1 MKDYEKMTV
10 KELVEELTGLG
21 VSFNKKSR
29 KAELIKILLAETKD
43 KSKKADTIKAKT
55 KAEPKKKP
63 AKKAETTKAKAKSEP
78 KKKPAKEA
86 SPKAESAEPKKSPKK
101 AKTTKKTPAF
111 SGYAIIRT
119 GGKQYQVSTG
129 TLVRVEKISGNVGDT
144 VELKDVLAVIDGENA
159 KIGQPTVDGAVVTA
173 TIVEQDKAKKVLVF
187 KKKRR
192 KGYRVKRGH
201 RQMFTALKISDI
213 SV

>member
-10 KELVEELTGLG
+10 KELVEELTSLG

-29 KAELIKILLAETKD
+29 KAELLELLLAETKGKGKESTAKED
-43 KSKKADTIKAKT
+43 TAEIEEKSEAKPKA
-55 KAEPKKKP
+55 
-63 AKKAETTKAKAKSEP
+63 AKKDAAETKEKSE
-78 KKKPAKEA
+78 AK
-86 SPKAESAEPKKSPKK
+86 PKAAKKDSSKETSGY
-101 AKTTKKTPAF
+101 A
-111 SGYAIIRT
+111 GYAIIRT

-129 TLVRVEKISGNVGDT
+129 SLLRVEKIDGNVGDT
-144 VELKDVLAVIDGENA
+144 VELKDVLALMGGDDA
-159 KIGQPTVDGAVVTA
+159 RIGQPTVEGAVVTA

-201 RQMFTALKISDI
+201 RQMYTALKIADI

>member
-10 KELVEELTGLG
+10 KELVDELTSLG

-29 KAELIKILLAETKD
+29 KADLLELLLSETAENSNKSDD
-43 KSKKADTIKAKT
+43 KEISKKAAPV
-55 KAEPKKKP
+55 AESPE
-63 AKKAETTKAKAKSEP
+63 AKKSSQKTSAK
-78 KKKPAKEA
+78 KEI
-86 SPKAESAEPKKSPKK
+86 SADS
-101 AKTTKKTPAF
+101 
-111 SGYAIIRT
+111 SYAIIRT

-129 TLVRVEKISGNVGDT
+129 SRVRVEKIAGDVGDA
-144 VELKDVLAVIDGENA
+144 VELKDVLVVFDGNTIN
-159 KIGQPTVDGAVVTA
+159 IGQPTVEGAVVA
-173 TIVEQDKAKKVLVF
+173 ARIVEQGKAKKVLVF

-201 RQMFTALKISDI
+201 RQMFTALEISGI

>member
-10 KELVEELTGLG
+10 KELVDELTGLG

-29 KAELIKILLAETKD
+29 KAELLELLLAETKGEG
-43 KSKKADTIKAKT
+43 KESTQGEDTA
-55 KAEPKKKP
+55 KAEKKP
-63 AKKAETTKAKAKSEP
+63 AKKEAKSTELKKSTQKSEP
-78 KKKPAKEA
+78 TEDGPVY
-86 SPKAESAEPKKSPKK
+86 
-101 AKTTKKTPAF
+101 

-119 GGKQYQVSTG
+119 GGKQYQVSAG
-129 TLVRVEKISGNVGDT
+129 SLVRVEKISGNVGDT
-144 VELKDVLAVIDGENA
+144 VELKDVLAVVDGDDA
-159 KIGQPTVDGAVVTA
+159 KIGQPTVEGAVVTA

-201 RQMFTALKISDI
+201 RQMFTALKIADI

>member
-10 KELVEELTGLG
+10 KELVDELTGLG

-29 KAELIKILLAETKD
+29 KAELLELLLAETKG
-43 KSKKADTIKAKT
+43 KKKETVKKEAAPASKAKT
-55 KAEPKKKP
+55 EPKKKP
-63 AKKAETTKAKAKSEP
+63 AKKAASEAKDAEVPKTTKKAKAK
-78 KKKPAKEA
+78 KEA
-86 SPKAESAEPKKSPKK
+86 PVY
-101 AKTTKKTPAF
+101 

-119 GGKQYQVSTG
+119 GGKQYQVAAGS
-129 TLVRVEKISGNVGDT
+129 LLRVEKISGNVGDT
-144 VELKDVLAVIDGENA
+144 IEIKDVLAVVDGENA
-159 KIGQPTVDGAVVTA
+159 TIGQPTVDGAVVTA

-213 SV
+213 SI

>member
-10 KELVEELTGLG
+10 KELVDELTGLG
-21 VSFNKKSR
+21 VTFNKKSR
-29 KAELIKILLAETKD
+29 KAELIELLLAETKG
-43 KSKKADTIKAKT
+43 KGA
-55 KAEPKKKP
+55 
-63 AKKAETTKAKAKSEP
+63 AKKVD
-78 KKKPAKEA
+78 KPEV
-86 SPKAESAEPKKSPKK
+86 KAESAPKEKPVKKASSEEKSAAPKKS
-101 AKTTKKTPAF
+101 TKKSQKTEEVPVY

-119 GGKQYQVSTG
+119 GGKQYQVSAG

-144 VELKDVLAVIDGENA
+144 VELNDVLAVIDEDNA
-159 KIGQPTVDGAVVTA
+159 RIGQPTVEGAVVTA
-173 TIVEQDKAKKVLVF
+173 KIVEQDKAKKVLVF

-192 KGYRVKRGH
+192 KGYRVKTGH

>member
-10 KELVEELTGLG
+10 KELVDELTGLG
-21 VSFNKKSR
+21 VSFNKKLR
-29 KAELIKILLAETKD
+29 KAELIELLLVETEGKG
-43 KSKKADTIKAKT
+43 KEETVKEDTVT
-55 KAEPKKKP
+55 TKKKP
-63 AKKAETTKAKAKSEP
+63 ESKAK
-78 KKKPAKEA
+78 PAEKD
-86 SPKAESAEPKKSPKK
+86 SSRGTSGY
-101 AKTTKKTPAF
+101 

-119 GGKQYQVSTG
+119 GGKQYQVSAG
-129 TLVRVEKISGNVGDT
+129 SLVRVEKIAGNVGDT
-144 VELKDVLAVIDGENA
+144 VELTDVLALIDGDDA
-159 KIGQPTVDGAVVTA
+159 KIGQPTVEGAVVTA

-201 RQMFTALKISDI
+201 RQMYTAIKIADI

>member
-10 KELVEELTGLG
+10 KELVDELTSLG

-29 KAELIKILLAETKD
+29 KADLLALLLEEIKGKDAGASEKESKAAPESKETKG
-43 KSKKADTIKAKT
+43 KK
-55 KAEPKKKP
+55 ESPKP
-63 AKKAETTKAKAKSEP
+63 AAK
-78 KKKPAKEA
+78 KEA
-86 SPKAESAEPKKSPKK
+86 PV
-101 AKTTKKTPAF
+101 F

-119 GGKQYQVSTG
+119 GGKQYQVSPG
-129 TLVRVEKISGNVGDT
+129 SLLRVEKLSGNIGDT
-144 VELKDVLAVIDGENA
+144 VELKDVLAVVDDNDTR
-159 KIGQPTVDGAVVTA
+159 IGQPTVEGAVVTA

-201 RQMFTALKISDI
+201 RQMFTALRISDI
-213 SV
+213 SL

>member
-1 MKDYEKMTV
+1 MKDYETMTV
-10 KELVEELTGLG
+10 KELVDELTGLG

-29 KAELIKILLAETKD
+29 KAELLELLLAETK
-43 KSKKADTIKAKT
+43 AKG
-55 KAEPKKKP
+55 KES
-63 AKKAETTKAKAKSEP
+63 TTKEDTVKATEKPEPNDESVENDSSEV
-78 KKKPAKEA
+78 
-86 SPKAESAEPKKSPKK
+86 KSPEPQKSTLK
-101 AKTTKKTPAF
+101 PKTTKEAPVY

-119 GGKQYQVSTG
+119 GGKQYQVSAG

-144 VELKDVLAVIDGENA
+144 VELKDVLAVIDGDDA
-159 KIGQPTVDGAVVTA
+159 RIGQPTVEGAVVTA
-173 TIVEQDKAKKVLVF
+173 KIVEQDKAKKVLVF

-201 RQMFTALKISDI
+201 RQMFTALKIADI